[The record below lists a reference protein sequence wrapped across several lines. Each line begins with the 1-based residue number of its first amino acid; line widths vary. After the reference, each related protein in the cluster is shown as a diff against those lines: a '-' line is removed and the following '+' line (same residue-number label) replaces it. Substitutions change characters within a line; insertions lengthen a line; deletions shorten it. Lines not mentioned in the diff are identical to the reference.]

1 MNLAQSQIKGAVK
14 DSSNPFFKSSYADLE
29 SVMAAL
35 REPCSKNG
43 LSYTQMTDFINTGT
57 TSQLCVVTRI
67 MHTSGEW
74 LEGYFPIVPGKPNDP
89 QALGSATSYARRF
102 SLSAAFG
109 VFQIDDDGEKTQ
121 TRTNNYPSRTAAPMP
136 AKQVPT
142 RNVNAPT
149 QTKNFADQDIPF

>member
-1 MNLAQSQIKGAVK
+1 MNLAQSQIKGAIK

-29 SVMAAL
+29 SVMTAL
-35 REPCSKNG
+35 REPCAKNG
-43 LSYTQMTDFINTGT
+43 LSYTQMTDFISTGT

-67 MHTSGEW
+67 MHSSGEW

-109 VFQIDDDGEKTQ
+109 VFQVDDDAEKTQ
-121 TRTNNYPSRTAAPMP
+121 TRTNNYPTKVTPQRTTAPTP
-136 AKQVPT
+136 AKSS
-142 RNVNAPT
+142 AP
-149 QTKNFADQDIPF
+149 QNFADMDIPF